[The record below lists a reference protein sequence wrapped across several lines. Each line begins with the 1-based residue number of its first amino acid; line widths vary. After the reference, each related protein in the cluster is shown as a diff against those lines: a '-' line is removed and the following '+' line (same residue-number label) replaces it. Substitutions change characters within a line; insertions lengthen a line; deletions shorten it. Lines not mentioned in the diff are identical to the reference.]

1 MIGRNTEQDGFHALV
16 QAINEKLGTSSGI
29 DSADVDENE
38 LQQLMEAYV
47 SDESEWEQYYFPS
60 KTMPYT
66 RNVVDKGNGKSNLL
80 ILVWGP
86 GKKSPIHDLL
96 HDEAT
101 MFADLLIVAS
111 MQETMRHAKAHCI
124 MKVLKGSLTETR
136 FATPKIEDVLSH
148 RPMTKIR
155 ETTYTENQVTYM
167 ADTLGVHR
175 ISNPDPNEYAV
186 SLHLYTPPN
195 AAVEGCNVF
204 VEDTSGITHA
214 KQCHF
219 YSEYGV
225 KVNQNQH

>member
-1 MIGRNTEQDGFHALV
+1 MARVTYLSWFGDPARKVRSMNNVPGPELV
-16 QAINEKLGTSSGI
+16 SYGSS
-29 DSADVDENE
+29 
-38 LQQLMEAYV
+38 
-47 SDESEWEQYYFPS
+47 
-60 KTMPYT
+60 
-66 RNVVDKGNGKSNLL
+66 
-80 ILVWGP
+80 
-86 GKKSPIHDLL
+86 LL

-111 MQETMRHAKAHCI
+111 RQETMRHANAHCI

-148 RPMTKIR
+148 RPMTKLR

-175 ISNPDPNEYAV
+175 ISNPDPKEYAV

-195 AAVEGCNVF
+195 AAIVGCNVF
-204 VEDTSGITHA
+204 VEETSGITHA

-225 KVNQNQH
+225 RANKNHI

>member
-1 MIGRNTEQDGFHALV
+1 
-16 QAINEKLGTSSGI
+16 
-29 DSADVDENE
+29 
-38 LQQLMEAYV
+38 
-47 SDESEWEQYYFPS
+47 
-60 KTMPYT
+60 
-66 RNVVDKGNGKSNLL
+66 
-80 ILVWGP
+80 
-86 GKKSPIHDLL
+86 
-96 HDEAT
+96 
-101 MFADLLIVAS
+101 
-111 MQETMRHAKAHCI
+111 

-175 ISNPDPNEYAV
+175 ISNPDLNEYAV

-225 KVNQNQH
+225 KVNQNQL